1 MISERYIMTKIV
13 VSHNLNMIK
22 DLRKVMNHMND
33 AITYND
39 CITIVNELVEEIL
52 NLVEDTIERGKCS
65 NKELLE
71 LNTMR
76 LNIKK
81 VFNK

>member
-1 MISERYIMTKIV
+1 MTDRYIMTRIV
-13 VSHNLNMIK
+13 VAHNLNMIK
-22 DLRKVMNHMND
+22 DLKKVMNHMHD
-33 AITYND
+33 TATYNE
-39 CITIVNELVEEIL
+39 CMTIIDELVGEIL
-52 NLVEDTIERGKCS
+52 NLVENTIERGKCS
-65 NKELLE
+65 NEELLE